1 MADPQILATSITVLA
16 VLAGSVFNNVRIGDL
31 NFGLNHRIDDLRDV
45 FRAELLKE
53 TAGIRSLIERNQ
65 DALLT
70 ELARIDQRVTRLED
84 RMH

>member
-1 MADPQILATSITVLA
+1 MNDAQIIAISITVLA
-16 VLAGSVFNNVRIGDL
+16 VLAGSVFNNLRIGDL
-31 NFGLNHRIDDLRDV
+31 NVGLNHRIDDLRDV
-45 FRAELLKE
+45 LRAELLKE